1 MDGWDEDDSGRTVG
15 MDDRE
20 NENILA
26 KIGNFC
32 LSKMVGICEKN
43 TIHCIMVYGCVPFAG
58 VTRKNVGTAFLIEGG
73 GIR

>member
-1 MDGWDEDDSGRTVG
+1 MAPWVDGWDEDDSGRTVG

-43 TIHCIMVYGCVPFAG
+43 TIHCIMAASRLRGKLG
-58 VTRKNVGTAFLIEGG
+58 KMSGLRS
-73 GIR
+73 